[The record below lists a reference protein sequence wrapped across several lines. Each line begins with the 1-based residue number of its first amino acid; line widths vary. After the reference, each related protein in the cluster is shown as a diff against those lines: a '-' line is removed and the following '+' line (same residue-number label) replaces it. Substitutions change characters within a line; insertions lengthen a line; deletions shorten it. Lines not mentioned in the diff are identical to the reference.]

1 MDWNDLRYLLAVQ
14 RRRTLAGAAKELR
27 VTKATAS
34 RRLAALETAL
44 GARLVERKPK
54 GLVLTAAGLEA
65 LAAANEIDRVAASLE
80 ERVAE
85 ASDATPRGTVRLTA
99 PQWFAERILIGA
111 MSDLRQR
118 YPELEVDL
126 LGTNQIVN
134 IAQREADLALRN
146 VRPSQPS
153 LAARKVGQLGG
164 CVYASK
170 LYLQRRGTPTSR
182 DAIAGHDVLVY
193 ETLGGMPGFEWL
205 KEPARGSSVAFRA
218 NDPSALVSAA
228 TAGLGLAAV
237 PCLLGDREPSLVR
250 VTTLGFS
257 RCDMFLVTHEQL
269 RAASRVRAVSDFVVE
284 VLQRNRTIIEG

>member
-1 MDWNDLRYLLAVQ
+1 M
-14 RRRTLAGAAKELR
+14 
-27 VTKATAS
+27 TKATAS

-170 LYLQRRGTPTSR
+170 LYLQRRGTPRHAMPSPGTTSSSTKR
-182 DAIAGHDVLVY
+182 WAACPDSNGSRSPHAALRWHSAPTTRPRSCPPQPRASGWRPFRV
-193 ETLGGMPGFEWL
+193 
-205 KEPARGSSVAFRA
+205 SSV
-218 NDPSALVSAA
+218 
-228 TAGLGLAAV
+228 T
-237 PCLLGDREPSLVR
+237 
-250 VTTLGFS
+250 
-257 RCDMFLVTHEQL
+257 
-269 RAASRVRAVSDFVVE
+269 ASRRSS
-284 VLQRNRTIIEG
+284 G